1 MIFIYTC
8 KARLNA
14 ALQVYDM
21 LWNVEEKKYIVYG
34 DSIEEEY
41 RLTDTCLVLNVGDYY
56 EHLSEKT
63 KKMFQVAEKLFPG
76 ESILKMDDDILPNSA
91 MIQEHLDQLKEI
103 QYAGRCC
110 TSEEHESV
118 HHVGKVKDTAYD
130 IPMVVPATNS
140 TAGPM
145 YYLGPQAIHALNQ
158 SPHSFFYEDVTVG
171 YCLNHAG
178 FEPKDTVLY
187 HDEDT
192 TFTYHNHSNHK
203 KLYVKLHGGLGNQLF
218 QVASGYGI
226 AKKHQCI
233 LIVVSDYRTSS
244 FPHQEKVDSYLKT
257 IFKPFRVIHQD
268 HLPSIPHY
276 LEIDNVQCFQYNE
289 SIDTE
294 KSLYIDGYLQTEKYF
309 KDYRTEILSFFK
321 PYDLRLDSYFIHVRR
336 GDYVN
341 TPLHYIPYEDYYKKA
356 IDTIESRSPN
366 SHYYIVSDDIS
377 YCKGCGLFDALQK
390 TFLEDTA
397 MNTLSIMSSCKGGI
411 CSNSTF
417 SWWGSYLIDNPEKIV
432 IFPKTWI
439 HNGHDNLDIYYEGSI
454 IL

>member
-8 KARLNA
+8 KARLND

-21 LWNVEEKKYIVYG
+21 LWNVEGKKYIVYG

-41 RLTDTCLVLNVGDYY
+41 RLTDTCLILNVGDYY
-56 EHLSEKT
+56 EHLSDKT

-76 ESILKMDDDILPNSA
+76 ESILKMDDDIIPNSM
-91 MIQEHLDQLKEI
+91 MIQEQLHQLKEI

-130 IPMVVPATNS
+130 IPMMVPATNS

-145 YYLGPQAIHALNQ
+145 YYLGPHAIHALNQ

-178 FEPKDTVLY
+178 FVPKDTVLY

-192 TFTYHNHSNHK
+192 TSTYHNHSNHK

-218 QVASGYGI
+218 QVSSGYGI
-226 AKKHQCI
+226 AKKHNFI
-233 LIVVSDYRTSS
+233 LILVSDYKKES
-244 FPHQEKVDSYLKT
+244 FPHQESIEIYLKT

-276 LEIDNVQCFQYNE
+276 QEIDNVQCFQYNE
-289 SIDTE
+289 SIPTE
-294 KSLYIDGYLQTEKYF
+294 NSLYIEGYLQTEKYF
-309 KDYRTEILSFFK
+309 KEYRKEILSLFK
-321 PYDLRLDSYFIHVRR
+321 PYNLRLQSYFIHVRR
-336 GDYVN
+336 GDYLN
-341 TPLHYIPYEDYYKKA
+341 SRLYQINKDYYEKA
-356 IDTIESRSPN
+356 ICYMESHGPK
-366 SHYYIVSDDIS
+366 HYYILSDDIS
-377 YCKGCGLFDALQK
+377 YCKECGLFDSLQK
-390 TFLEDTA
+390 TFVEDTPIS
-397 MNTLSIMSSCKGGI
+397 TLSIMTSCKGGI
-411 CSNSTF
+411 CANSSF
-417 SWWGSYLIDNPEKIV
+417 SWWGSYLIDDPDKIV
-432 IFPKTWI
+432 TFPKVWI
-439 HNGHDNLDIYYEGSI
+439 QNGHDNLDVYYEGSI